1 MPVSSNSDAATF
13 SNLNPATSDAEAM
26 GGRDDMVVWGTNIS
40 LTDTA
45 HAFSDFLRNFQK
57 KYRMIKDGELP
68 EGTQIPSDHPG
79 SAREYQEMMKAM
91 LEFGVTTLNLDMRNL
106 KAYPP
111 TQKLW
116 YQMQKFP
123 EEIIPI
129 VDTVIKDVMLDLAER
144 RGLEERQEVMRQFNA
159 QEAARTSRARDSSS
173 LPPAPSSDADSH
185 APAGGVQEAL
195 ARLPNRMDEVSDK
208 TYRVR
213 PFGLDKTINLRELN
227 PQGKWAIHA
236 PLKSNGIRFG
246 QPCEHQGACHQNYSD
261 HSGHERRHVFLNTL
275 ALANVVSV
283 LQMCHLQPHYPGRY
297 RSRKDHRADQMSP
310 ARV

>member
-1 MPVSSNSDAATF
+1 VDANGMPIPSGSDAATF
-13 SNLNPATSDAEAM
+13 SNLNPGTSDAEAM
-26 GGRDDMVVWGTNIS
+26 GGRDDMVVWGTSIS

-57 KYRMIKDGELP
+57 KYRMIKDGELA
-68 EGTQIPSDHPG
+68 EGSQIPSDHPG
-79 SAREYQEMMKAM
+79 NIRDYQEMMKAM

-116 YQMQKFP
+116 YQMQNFP

-144 RGLEERQEVMRQFNA
+144 KGLEERQEVMRQFNA
-159 QEAARTSRARDSSS
+159 HEAAQTSRARDSSS

-185 APAGGVQEAL
+185 MPAGGVQEAL
-195 ARLPNRMDEVSDK
+195 ASLPNRMDEVSDK

-227 PQGKWAIHA
+227 PQGKYAFH
-236 PLKSNGIRFG
+236 
-246 QPCEHQGACHQNYSD
+246 
-261 HSGHERRHVFLNTL
+261 
-275 ALANVVSV
+275 
-283 LQMCHLQPHYPGRY
+283 
-297 RSRKDHRADQMSP
+297 
-310 ARV
+310 

>member
-1 MPVSSNSDAATF
+1 VHSDFWDSNRQRRRRLLVDANGMPVSSGSDAATF

-45 HAFSDFLRNFQK
+45 HAFGDFLRNFQK
-57 KYRMIKDGELP
+57 KYRMVKDGELP
-68 EGTQIPSDHPG
+68 EGSQVPSDHPG
-79 SAREYQEMMKAM
+79 SAREYQDMMKLM
-91 LEFGVTTLNLDMRNL
+91 LELGVTTLNLDMRNL

-144 RGLEERQEVMRQFNA
+144 KGHEERQEVMREFNA
-159 QEAARTSRARDSSS
+159 QEAAQATRARVRDSSS
-173 LPPAPSSDADSH
+173 VPPLPSSDADSRP
-185 APAGGVQEAL
+185 PAGGMQEAL
-195 ARLPNRMDEVSDK
+195 ASLPNRLDEVSDR

-227 PQGKWAIHA
+227 PQGKFSI
-236 PLKSNGIRFG
+236 
-246 QPCEHQGACHQNYSD
+246 Y
-261 HSGHERRHVFLNTL
+261 TL
-275 ALANVVSV
+275 RL
-283 LQMCHLQPHYPGRY
+283 
-297 RSRKDHRADQMSP
+297 
-310 ARV
+310 

>member
-1 MPVSSNSDAATF
+1 VDANGMPVSSGSDAATF
-13 SNLNPATSDAEAM
+13 SNLNPVTSDAEAM

-57 KYRMIKDGELP
+57 KYRMMKDGELP
-68 EGTQIPSDHPG
+68 EGSQVPADHPG
-79 SAREYQEMMKAM
+79 SAREYQDMMKVM
-91 LEFGVTTLNLDMRNL
+91 LELGVTTLNLDMRNL

-129 VDTVIKDVMLDLAER
+129 VDTVIKDVMLDIAER
-144 RGLEERQEVMRQFNA
+144 KGHEERQEVMREFNA
-159 QEAARTSRARDSSS
+159 QEAAQASRARARDSSS

-185 APAGGVQEAL
+185 APAGGMQEAL
-195 ARLPNRMDEVSDK
+195 ASLPNRLDEVSDR

-227 PQGKWAIHA
+227 PQGKWTIHYFTA
-236 PLKSNGIRFG
+236 FNKVRFG
-246 QPCEHQGACHQNYSD
+246 QPCEHQGAGHQSD
-261 HSGHERRHVFLNTL
+261 PDHPGHERGCVQFNGT
-275 ALANVVSV
+275 
-283 LQMCHLQPHYPGRY
+283 
-297 RSRKDHRADQMSP
+297 SRG
-310 ARV
+310 